1 MIWAVFDIIQKEHP
15 LRSSLGKVVKRARIS
30 IYIFTNFNHD
40 LKFMKIA
47 SCIMHYYIPL
57 FFFSFQD
64 EKVLIVIGGDEN
76 YRDNDEENG
85 STLSRQARDTALS
98 RQLRPQLIDGR
109 KSFIFSWNKKH
120 RAIHEEALIHYFDCT
135 KKGQKFTSQ
144 PVAESVRIGPEP
156 EETRITSP
164 VATQSQVIM
173 TCSISDLR
181 IPRSNAVQ

>member
-1 MIWAVFDIIQKEHP
+1 M
-15 LRSSLGKVVKRARIS
+15 
-30 IYIFTNFNHD
+30 
-40 LKFMKIA
+40 
-47 SCIMHYYIPL
+47 
-57 FFFSFQD
+57 
-64 EKVLIVIGGDEN
+64 IVIGGDEN
-76 YRDNDEENG
+76 YRDNDEENR

-144 PVAESVRIGPEP
+144 PVAEPRI
-156 EETRITSP
+156 ISP

>member
-1 MIWAVFDIIQKEHP
+1 MHHV
-15 LRSSLGKVVKRARIS
+15 
-30 IYIFTNFNHD
+30 
-40 LKFMKIA
+40 
-47 SCIMHYYIPL
+47 SCILYPS
-57 FFFSFQD
+57 FFLFQD

-76 YRDNDEENG
+76 YRDDDEENR

-120 RAIHEEALIHYFDCT
+120 GAIHEEALIHYFDCA

-144 PVAESVRIGPEP
+144 PVAEPVRIGPEP
-156 EETRITSP
+156 EKTRITSP

>member
-1 MIWAVFDIIQKEHP
+1 MIWAVFDITKKEHP

-40 LKFMKIA
+40 LKFMKIG
-47 SCIMHYYIPL
+47 SCIMHIISL
-57 FFFSFQD
+57 FFLFQD

-76 YRDNDEENG
+76 YRDDDEENR
-85 STLSRQARDTALS
+85 STLSRQARVTALS

-120 RAIHEEALIHYFDCT
+120 GAIHEEALIHYFDYT

-144 PVAESVRIGPEP
+144 PVAEP
-156 EETRITSP
+156 RITSP

>member
-1 MIWAVFDIIQKEHP
+1 MIWVVFDIIQKEHP
-15 LRSSLGKVVKRARIS
+15 LQSGLGKVVKRARIS

-47 SCIMHYYIPL
+47 SCIMHIISL
-57 FFFSFQD
+57 FFFLFQD

-76 YRDNDEENG
+76 YRDDDEENR
-85 STLSRQARDTALS
+85 STLSRQARHTALS

-120 RAIHEEALIHYFDCT
+120 GAIHEEALIHYFDCA

-144 PVAESVRIGPEP
+144 PVAEPVRIGPEP
-156 EETRITSP
+156 EKTRITSP

-181 IPRSNAVQ
+181 IPRSNAV